1 MAIASRS
8 SQTSPEQPQVDVI
21 QRREPIRITVP
32 VLQSFETAKEKDV
45 EAVSS
50 EPEKPV

>member
-1 MAIASRS
+1 MAIACRS
-8 SQTSPEQPQVDVI
+8 SQTSPEQPKVDVI
-21 QRREPIRITVP
+21 QRREPIRPVP
-32 VLQSFETAKEKDV
+32 VLQSIETAKEQDV